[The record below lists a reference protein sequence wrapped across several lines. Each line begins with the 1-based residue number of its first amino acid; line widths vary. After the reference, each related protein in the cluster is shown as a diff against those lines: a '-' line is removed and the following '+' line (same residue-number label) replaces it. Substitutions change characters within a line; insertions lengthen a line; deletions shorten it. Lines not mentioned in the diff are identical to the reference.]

1 MHTALHRHYR
11 HRRAIALARA
21 GRAFAVLAI
30 MDGPDRTD
38 SADCPS
44 SLTLRGVQPQM
55 LYKSDQ
61 LLTEGVPRVGR
72 RR

>member
-11 HRRAIALARA
+11 HRRAVALARA
-21 GRAFAVLAI
+21 GRAFAVLTAV
-30 MDGPDRTD
+30 DGPDRTD

-44 SLTLRGVQPQM
+44 SLTLRGVQPQV

-61 LLTEGVPRVGR
+61 MLTEGVPRVSR
-72 RR
+72 CR